1 MGDCVG
7 GVYLPDDLLSLE
19 WSVLDVEQGGH
30 LSAVLHVLPVVNVK
44 LGHLAI
50 HFAKVR
56 TSFLINS
63 ENGVF
68 NGEVQRHCG

>member
-1 MGDCVG
+1 MWDSVG

-19 WSVLDVEQGGH
+19 WSILDIEHGGH
-30 LSAVLHVLPVVNVK
+30 LSVILHVLPVVDVK

-50 HFAKVR
+50 QFAQVR
-56 TSFLINS
+56 TSFLIYS

-68 NGEVQRHCG
+68 NGEVQRHCR